1 MFNGKSSTC
10 ITSSQSHNIRLL
22 IECLPLLS
30 WRIKWKLKFMLRIF
44 ITCTSTCHLYFA
56 KCHVWLTFGLDYS
69 ENGQKWLDFIVWNFK
84 HSENTVLHARWN
96 IGNECTKTHENYVQ
110 TNAKNCNCILVRV
123 LPTDSWENEIEQ
135 PNLVQNPMSIL
146 EKDLHYSNLQLHVKS
161 DFQTARASGLHFNF
175 DFELRFECKTWWFFN

>member
-10 ITSSQSHNIRLL
+10 LTSSQSHNTRLL

-44 ITCTSTCHLYFA
+44 ITCTSTCHLYFV

-96 IGNECTKTHENYVQ
+96 IGNECTKTHENYVR
-110 TNAKNCNCILVRV
+110 TNATNCNCSLVRV

-135 PNLVQNPMSIL
+135 TNLVQSTRWVFSKKIYITRTYN
-146 EKDLHYSNLQLHVKS
+146 Y
-161 DFQTARASGLHFNF
+161 T
-175 DFELRFECKTWWFFN
+175 